1 MVQYLLSLVVP
12 ASTELKAYVNRQNDS
27 GNTALHWSALNGHLE
42 IAKMLLESGADASVL
57 NSSGHDAVFEAE
69 MNDKQDVAEYLLKES
84 IGLEQA
90 IGGEQDEDDDG
101 EDETMEEG
109 ESSVGAGVV
118 MNGIADMNLS
128 KSDANGTTE

>member
-1 MVQYLLSLVVP
+1 
-12 ASTELKAYVNRQNDS
+12 
-27 GNTALHWSALNGHLE
+27 
-42 IAKMLLESGADASVL
+42 MLLESGADASVL
-57 NSSGHDAVFEAE
+57 NASGHDAVFEAE
-69 MNDKQDVAEYLLKES
+69 MNDKQEVAEYLLKES